1 MKKLIGLFM
10 TFYIVILSYGQ
21 DNVVLKLKEEAS
33 RSIKREVDTT
43 TWNWKKGGLMG
54 FSLAQGSL
62 TNWAA
67 GGDNFTLS
75 LNTAFNYFFLYK
87 KDRISWDNN
96 VEAYVGILQ
105 STSLGTRKNDDRFD
119 FLSKYGFKMDTV
131 GKWYLSALFN
141 FRSQFFDGAT
151 YKNGI
156 EEFTSSFLSPAYIT
170 LSLGFDY
177 KPSGK
182 FSIFMSPLTARSTFV
197 NNNILAAK
205 GGYAIPPGDH
215 GILQIGAFSTINYY
229 NTIAKNVV
237 YKGRLDLFSNYQ
249 SHPENIDFN
258 STNVFS
264 FKINKNFS
272 ASYTLDMIYDDDIRL
287 FGDKNTSPAL
297 QIKSL
302 IGIGFVKMMNEK
314 KTRIATNTN

>member
-1 MKKLIGLFM
+1 MKNLIVLFM
-10 TFYIVILSYGQ
+10 TFYIVSSAFGQ
-21 DNVVLKLKEEAS
+21 DNVILKLKEEAS
-33 RSIKREVDTT
+33 RSVKKEADTT
-43 TWNWKKGGLMG
+43 TWNWKKGGLLG

-67 GGDNFTLS
+67 GGDNFTMS
-75 LNTAFNYFFLYK
+75 LNTSFNYFFLYK

-119 FLSKYGFKMDTV
+119 FLSKYGYKMDTL

-151 YKNGI
+151 YKNGT
-156 EEFTSSFLSPAYIT
+156 EEFTSSFLSPAYLT

-182 FSIFMSPLTARSTFV
+182 FSVFLSPLTGRSTFV
-197 NNNILAAK
+197 TNNQLAAK
-205 GGYAIPPGDH
+205 GGYGIPPGDH

-229 NTIAKNVV
+229 SAITKNIL

-249 SHPENIDFN
+249 SHPENIDIN

-264 FKINKNFS
+264 FKISKNFS

-287 FGDKNTSPAL
+287 FGEKNTSPAL

-302 IGIGFVKMMNEK
+302 IGIGFVKTINEK
-314 KTRIATNTN
+314 KTRIADTK